1 MKAVFRFTAMLL
13 TIIALN
19 TTNVESA
26 QCQTNLAA
34 DKKLNP
40 EVNPPISHQQSK
52 GQVELF
58 QQALDKLGATS
69 PEQVINIWASGE
81 KMRNG
86 VFHYAVA
93 CDELKSKFI
102 KLWGEPKDGYW
113 IIGGSSP
120 WLERYEIVYNKKLN
134 NSTYEAKIRFYWIT
148 SAGPSGFTETTL
160 LIVKNKDTWC
170 VKDFRE

>member
-26 QCQTNLAA
+26 KCQTNLVA
-34 DKKLNP
+34 DKKLIP
-40 EVNPPISHQQSK
+40 EVNPPISHQQTK
-52 GQVELF
+52 AQVELF
-58 QQALDKLGATS
+58 QQALDKFGATS

-134 NSTYEAKIRFYWIT
+134 NSTYEAKIRFLWIT

-160 LIVKNKDTWC
+160 HIVKNKDTWC

>member
-1 MKAVFRFTAMLL
+1 MMKSIFRFVSAIL
-13 TIIALN
+13 TIFALN
-19 TTNVESA
+19 TVNVEGA
-26 QCQTNLAA
+26 Q
-34 DKKLNP
+34 NP
-40 EVNPPISHQQSK
+40 EVNPPISHQQTK

-58 QQALDKLGATS
+58 QQALDKLAATS
-69 PEQVINIWASGE
+69 PEQVIDIWASGE

-86 VFHYAVA
+86 VFHYAVS

-120 WLERYEIVYNKKLN
+120 WLQRYEIVYNKKLN

-148 SAGPSGFTETTL
+148 SAGPSGYTETTL
-160 LIVKNKDTWC
+160 HIVKNKDTWC